1 MPASR
6 LRGTLQ
12 VLLWCCAR
20 RARCAITQTEMP
32 VLSSVSACLSAMQN
46 LSKKSLI
53 LLSDVEAESRKR
65 QVLPAPRTPNA
76 KRDHL
81 SLMQGK
87 ETQRAWHRA
96 RGNALDGGASLSYP
110 SPTTGATGVGASP
123 HVSGNRL
130 RRDGRSCGALAP
142 AECHRTL

>member
-53 LLSDVEAESRKR
+53 LLSDVDAESRKR

-81 SLMQGK
+81 SLMQRN
-87 ETQRAWHRA
+87 ETVTSIAPLTRKCIGWDLLSQ
-96 RGNALDGGASLSYP
+96 LDRKS
-110 SPTTGATGVGASP
+110 V
-123 HVSGNRL
+123 V
-130 RRDGRSCGALAP
+130 
-142 AECHRTL
+142 

>member
-32 VLSSVSACLSAMQN
+32 ALSSVSVSLLALKN

-53 LLSDVEAESRKR
+53 LLSDVEAASRKR
-65 QVLPAPRTPNA
+65 QVLPAPRTPHA

-87 ETQRAWHRA
+87 ET
-96 RGNALDGGASLSYP
+96 
-110 SPTTGATGVGASP
+110 AT
-123 HVSGNRL
+123 R
-130 RRDGRSCGALAP
+130 LAP
-142 AECHRTL
+142 RKRERSGWRSVPQLPLTNYGSHWSRG